1 MRKRLV
7 RALVF
12 VAVAVGAAVGVA
24 SGAGALDLIRDHGAS
39 TAVRH
44 GVNWD

>member
-12 VAVAVGAAVGVA
+12 VAVAVGAAVGA
-24 SGAGALDLIRDHGAS
+24 SPAAGALDLGGDRVATTRGI
-39 TAVRH
+39 T
-44 GVNWD
+44 WD

>member
-12 VAVAVGAAVGVA
+12 VVVALGASVGIGSA
-24 SGAGALDLIRDHGAS
+24 AGAIELDSGPGHSFTTFGI
-39 TAVRH
+39 V
-44 GVNWD
+44 WD

>member
-12 VAVAVGAAVGVA
+12 VVVAAGAAVGVGA
-24 SGAGALDLIRDHGAS
+24 AAGAIDRPPRPVVTDGII
-39 TAVRH
+39 
-44 GVNWD
+44 WD

>member
-12 VAVAVGAAVGVA
+12 VAVAVGVAVGA
-24 SGAGALDLIRDHGAS
+24 AGAAGALESFHFGGPDRAATS
-39 TAVRH
+39 
-44 GVNWD
+44 GVTWD